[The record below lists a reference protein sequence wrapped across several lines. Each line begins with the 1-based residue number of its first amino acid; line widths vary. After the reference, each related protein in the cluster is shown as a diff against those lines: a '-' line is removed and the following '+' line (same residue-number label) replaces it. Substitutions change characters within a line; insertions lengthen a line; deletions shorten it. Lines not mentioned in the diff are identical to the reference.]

1 MTSYQPQTT
10 TDQRKSGARL
20 ASTTWAWVGALCT
33 LGYLLPWAAVAASR
47 GARNSA
53 QVFWLNL
60 LLGWTVVGWVVALV
74 MAFRV
79 HRVNPVVIAQGPPAP
94 GQWTP

>member
-1 MTSYQPQTT
+1 MTT
-10 TDQRKSGARL
+10 TDQHHGTARL
-20 ASTTWAWVGALCT
+20 ASATWAWVLALCT
-33 LGYLLPWAAVAASR
+33 LGYLLPWAVAAQR

-60 LLGWTVVGWVVALV
+60 LLGWTLVGWVVALV

-79 HRVNPVVIAQGPPAP
+79 HVA
-94 GQWTP
+94 TP

>member
-1 MTSYQPQTT
+1 MSYVVH
-10 TDQRKSGARL
+10 TDQRKGGARL
-20 ASTTWAWVGALCT
+20 ASTTWAWIGAICT
-33 LGYLLPWAAVAASR
+33 LGYLLPWAVAASR

-60 LLGWTVVGWVVALV
+60 LLGWTLVGWVVALV

-79 HRVNPVVIAQGPPAP
+79 HRTTHVAP
-94 GQWTP
+94 THVQPFQH

>member
-1 MTSYQPQTT
+1 MGNYGVM
-10 TDQRKSGARL
+10 TDQRKGGARL
-20 ASTTWAWVGALCT
+20 ASTTWAWIGAICT
-33 LGYLLPWAAVAASR
+33 LGYLLPWAVAASR

-79 HRVNPVVIAQGPPAP
+79 HRATHYVAP
-94 GQWTP
+94 QPFRH

>member
-1 MTSYQPQTT
+1 MSNYSVV
-10 TDQRKSGARL
+10 TDQRKGGARL
-20 ASTTWAWVGALCT
+20 ASTTWAWVGAICT
-33 LGYLLPWAAVAASR
+33 LGYLLPWALAASR

-60 LLGWTVVGWVVALV
+60 LLGWTLVGWVVALV

-79 HRVNPVVIAQGPPAP
+79 HAATHVVAPPAAQP
-94 GQWTP
+94 FTR

>member
-1 MTSYQPQTT
+1 MSYNVV
-10 TDQRKSGARL
+10 TDQRQGGARL

-33 LGYLLPWAAVAASR
+33 LGYLLPWALAASR

-60 LLGWTVVGWVVALV
+60 LLGWTLVGWVVALV

-79 HRVNPVVIAQGPPAP
+79 HRPTYVMPQPGLPPFQA
-94 GQWTP
+94 

>member
-10 TDQRKSGARL
+10 TDQRKGGARL
-20 ASTTWAWVGALCT
+20 ASTTWAWVGAVCT
-33 LGYLLPWAAVAASR
+33 LGYLLPWAVAASR

-79 HRVNPVVIAQGPPAP
+79 HRVNPVVIVQGPPAP